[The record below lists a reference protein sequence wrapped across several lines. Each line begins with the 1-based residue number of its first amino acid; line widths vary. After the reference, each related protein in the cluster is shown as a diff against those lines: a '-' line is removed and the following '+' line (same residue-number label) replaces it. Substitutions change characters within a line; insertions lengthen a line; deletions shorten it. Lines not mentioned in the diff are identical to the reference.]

1 MNGSKFF
8 FGKEKKSYF
17 LEKLSFRL
25 HAQHCLVGIPKLS
38 DFPGQHSDLRGF
50 GSYLPHPTHGK
61 RKTFEEGVV
70 QWFWLIIHISSSLTG
85 WEWCQLLMLTLT
97 FIAQAWEGLLTPN
110 LRGQAQASGGVG
122 GGGCKGAEGLTFNA
136 QLTSHHLKLLSKVST
151 LPGIPL
157 FENFRERL

>member
-25 HAQHCLVGIPKLS
+25 YAQHCLVGIPKLS

-61 RKTFEEGVV
+61 RKTFEEGVF
-70 QWFWLIIHISSSLTG
+70 QRFWLIIHISSSLTA
-85 WEWCQLLMLTLT
+85 WEWWRQLLMLTLT
-97 FIAQAWEGLLTPN
+97 FIVQAWEGLLTPN
-110 LRGQAQASGGVG
+110 LRRGASPSSKVVWVVG
-122 GGGCKGAEGLTFNA
+122 GDCWKGAERG
-136 QLTSHHLKLLSKVST
+136 
-151 LPGIPL
+151 
-157 FENFRERL
+157 